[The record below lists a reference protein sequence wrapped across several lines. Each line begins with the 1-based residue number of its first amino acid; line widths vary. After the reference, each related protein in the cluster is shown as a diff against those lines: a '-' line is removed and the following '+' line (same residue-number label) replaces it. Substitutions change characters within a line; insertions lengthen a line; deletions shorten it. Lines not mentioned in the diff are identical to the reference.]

1 MLSHIRI
8 LFSTIFMSILF
19 LGSSTFAGTPKGKLL
34 PLEPVWEKVGGQ
46 WRFNHSGKAEKQI
59 LIHITS
65 STQNTHS
72 KKLLIKE
79 LVKLPFIVILQEK
92 DWEIA
97 RN

>member
-8 LFSTIFMSILF
+8 LFSTIFISILF

-46 WRFNHSGKAEKQI
+46 WKFNHSGKTEKQI

-65 STQNTHS
+65 STQNTQS
-72 KKLLIKE
+72 ENLLIKE
-79 LVKLPFIVILQEK
+79 LVKLPFVVILREK
-92 DWEIA
+92 DQEITP
-97 RN
+97 N